1 MAAAFGGRKE
11 SAGAVWVAG
20 CVVEEEEWLGGG
32 GEDGNTKSE
41 RETADGGGDGG
52 GASEVGAGEC
62 AEDTGCVAGN
72 GGMRCFAFWI

>member
-20 CVVEEEEWLGGG
+20 CVVGEEKWLDGG

-41 RETADGGGDGG
+41 KEMDEGGGEGG
-52 GASEVGAGEC
+52 GAADVEAGEC
-62 AEDTGCVAGN
+62 TEETGCGACD
-72 GGMRCFAFWI
+72 GGMCFLATWI